1 MTTVDETKSQTAEM
15 TDEKPAAQTATRK
28 TASTSSKKRRSTKK
42 PAAPT
47 MNEAGPFE
55 VRVDDTGTVMPS
67 FWRFGE

>member
-15 TDEKPAAQTATRK
+15 TDEKPVAQSVTKKTA
-28 TASTSSKKRRSTKK
+28 ASTSKKRKSSKR

-47 MNEAGPFE
+47 MNEPGPFD